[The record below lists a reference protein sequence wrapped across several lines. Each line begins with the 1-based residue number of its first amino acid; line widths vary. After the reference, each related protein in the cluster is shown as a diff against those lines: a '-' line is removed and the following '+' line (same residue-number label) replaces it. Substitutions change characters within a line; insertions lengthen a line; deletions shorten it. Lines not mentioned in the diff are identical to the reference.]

1 MEAKL
6 RMLIFDYGAKS
17 EWLGYYTGS
26 GPKDDPLM
34 KEAVLE
40 RDIVERKILE
50 FLKSIEIKEKN
61 VQKIR
66 KDIQD

>member
-17 EWLGYYTGS
+17 EWLGYYTGLGS
-26 GPKDDPLM
+26 DDPIL
-34 KEAVLE
+34 KKAVLD

-50 FLKSIEIKEKN
+50 LLKSIEIKEKN
-61 VQKIR
+61 V
-66 KDIQD
+66 